1 MVEGVFWIDEEIKA
15 ETLAG
20 KDRGDTFEV
29 VNIPI
34 RPGASND
41 PWPNRS

>member
-29 VNIPI
+29 VNIADTTW
-34 RPGASND
+34 RVE
-41 PWPNRS
+41 

>member
-29 VNIPI
+29 INITDTTW
-34 RPGASND
+34 RVE
-41 PWPNRS
+41 